1 MRLSGDE
8 IRRHDDTELG
18 VLASQF
24 LGHHPAIAD
33 ASPAVLGRTVRDL
46 HYLVSINNNI
56 SEVTGYFLTVR
67 RLQMIRHVL
76 DALGNHIPGIAAVN
90 GQPQERFRL
99 WDRLGNA
106 LPSPIEQE
114 FPVIGK
120 PLHFPLSP
128 SIVIDIDAD
137 ILNRLIQD
145 SRPHLCDR
153 GMFTAACFFLAP
165 RISKRPPYE
174 FIDGEAPELVESK
187 KFRQPLDMTDASSMD
202 WLLRR
207 ISRPLQQRGEVAA
220 RHARAAVNTL
230 MSAVYLDGIKDAV
243 VVWARKRLD
252 TNRKCSIRDIMQH
265 FGLSFRI
272 YRQIE
277 QRLRHQGREIPL
289 STEKGRRS
297 VPSFTIQA
305 ELLARVRQFAQN
317 NDLTLHQA
325 LNEILDQYFQL
336 VDTYDEDMI

>member
-1 MRLSGDE
+1 MRLSADE
-8 IRRHDDTELG
+8 IGRHDDTELG
-18 VLASQF
+18 RLAIQF
-24 LGHHPAIAD
+24 LKHHPAIAD
-33 ASPAVLGRTVRDL
+33 ASPAVLGRTIRDL
-46 HYLVSINNNI
+46 HHLISINNNI

-76 DALGNHIPGIAAVN
+76 DALGNHIPGMAAVN
-90 GQPQERFRL
+90 REPQERFRL
-99 WDRLGNA
+99 WDRLNSV
-106 LPSPIEQE
+106 LPSPIEQD
-114 FPVIGK
+114 FPVIREA
-120 PLHFPLSP
+120 LHFPLSP

-265 FGLSFRI
+265 FGFSFRI